1 MTKKQISYFRQA
13 KYASENS
20 DFPRIHIGAV
30 VVNKH
35 NIISSGCNKQTKTHR
50 LQVEL
55 NKKRFSPDSVG
66 KLHAE
71 VCALLPVINKVD
83 LSDAT
88 IYVYR
93 EDRKGNLALCRPCKA
108 CMSLIKACGI
118 KKIYYTTYDGY
129 AEEYLDD

>member
-1 MTKKQISYFRQA
+1 MTKTQLSYFKKARNISYE
-13 KYASENS
+13 SN
-20 DFPRIHIGAV
+20 FPRVHIGCV

-35 NIISSGCNKQTKTHR
+35 KIISSGCNKQTKTHR

-71 VCALLPVINKVD
+71 VCALLSVINKID

-88 IYVYR
+88 LYIYR
-93 EDRKGNLALCRPCKA
+93 EDKRGNLALCRPCKG

-118 KKIYYTTYDGY
+118 KKIYYTTSDGY
-129 AEEYLDD
+129 AEEYLED